1 MEKLVDNKYMYERI
15 LNKNTVIAVNNDN
28 KKKEISRMFDGRQ
41 QALFKST
48 EVMFIYFGLI
58 R

>member
-1 MEKLVDNKYMYERI
+1 MYERI

-28 KKKEISRMFDGRQ
+28 KKKEISRMLDGRQ